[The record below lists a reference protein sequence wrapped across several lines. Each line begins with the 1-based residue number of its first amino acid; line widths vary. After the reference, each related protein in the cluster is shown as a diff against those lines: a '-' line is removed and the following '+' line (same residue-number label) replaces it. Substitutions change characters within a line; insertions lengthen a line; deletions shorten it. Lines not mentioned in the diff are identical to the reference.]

1 MKKRIISILLA
12 VVLCVSWLPLR
23 SSAALDTTV
32 YTEPTIVVDSKSAS
46 SGSTVSV
53 DLLVVNN
60 PGMAGAKITVS
71 YAEELTLLEAVSG
84 EAFAALDYTRP
95 GVFTSPCN
103 FNWDSENAEVNQ
115 DGTLLTLTFR
125 VSPDAPANKKLDV
138 NISYRYGDIYNRDLD
153 SLKFDMVSGYVNV
166 INYIPGDVNSD
177 NAVNGK
183 DVTLLRRY
191 NAGGYDVSIKR
202 AAADVNDDLT
212 INGKDVTLIRRFNAG
227 GYDVRLLPSRLCDH
241 VMQAT
246 AAKSPTCTKPGN
258 CAYWYCTVCQKYF
271 TDENGVTEIALEK
284 TVLDATGHT
293 EVIDPAVAPTYTSSG
308 LTEGSHC
315 SVCGTILVKQQVL
328 PPLEKKQY
336 SITYHI
342 ANSDTYLAKQTI
354 ENNNPAT
361 YTAEDGLVLQ
371 DLIVD
376 GYLFKGWYTAQTGGT
391 RVTEI
396 PAGTTGSKVLY
407 AQWEKVTY
415 SVFFDSPDVPWDSV
429 SYTVDTGI
437 TLTSP
442 SWFGYTFVGWSLD
455 GKIVKAI
462 QPGTIGNI
470 TLHANWTSNRNRA
483 IAVNQLKDPCIVE
496 DMDNG
501 RYLFAYEI
509 GTIENVPL
517 SQIEYIGNSQGINI
531 NKTVKYTKTLGTGF
545 SDTITKAISNATTK
559 TSAWTLSEDWNSST
573 SATNEHDEQI
583 GKTKAT
589 TDSEGNVIS
598 GKYYVSN
605 VKGGV
610 TSSSGSSG
618 GSKAI
623 SSKVTQGES
632 VGINN
637 SYTNELELG
646 ASVKLGMEATAS
658 AEYSTGPLKAGGEV
672 STSAEV
678 ETSVKDK
685 ITASTAAS
693 REASVGHEDSGTSEN
708 KWDTSN
714 TSTSSWNT
722 ESGYESS
729 SSTSRN
735 TTVSDTLSQVI
746 NNRYSY
752 SSMDERGGSNST
764 TNSNSESQTMSDEY
778 SSTIEYS
785 TEDTQEYETSIS
797 YTSNAT
803 GYYRLVSAG
812 TLHVFAVV
820 GYDIATNSYF
830 TYTYNI
836 LDKERHTYLDYSK
849 DNANFNDCE
858 NAVLPFEIP
867 YAVHQYV
874 FSKIA
879 RSNGL
884 VIDQETGI
892 IEAYTGSAKYV
903 TIPEYIS
910 VNNGDGTCSAVRV
923 RGISANAFRGNTAI
937 KGVLFPKYVSAIPAE
952 AFAGCTS
959 LEVVSGYGIQEIGA
973 GAFRGCTSLGKF
985 FMDKYITSLGE
996 NAFENVPEISINA
1009 ANTAIAMAAAHSGAK
1024 RITLNLSDSSD
1035 GFDDQTVEISNTTEQ
1050 FFLIGNGSVYQ
1061 NLKIKSDAAETKISN
1076 MIFAG
1081 NASTPLQLSSPKVTL
1096 SRVTVRNSPGYSL
1109 ILNAENTELSLFG
1122 TIELSSQG
1130 SNAVISRNVTLQQA
1144 DAGVVGKLRLTGNYL
1159 VCRELTNPS
1168 LLSFVSGE
1176 LKVINDE
1183 KFEQMVTSCVITF
1196 DANGG
1201 ELEETQKVVPYGQ
1214 PYGTL
1219 PVPTLEHCAFNGW
1232 YIENENGESIR
1243 VTEDMIVTGDQTL
1256 HASWQIRTYILKFDA
1271 NGGTVSESERKVYTD
1286 DPIGELPV
1294 PTRVG
1299 HSFAGWFTAD
1309 GTRVTEGTKMDVV
1322 WDIVTLTARWTPLSY
1337 TVSWNTGT
1345 GYSITVKRTSS
1356 PYAGASTGTLSSG
1369 STVYYGDTLSVSYA
1383 ASTGYSLGS
1392 HGSSSFTVTGNI
1404 TSSSIYAS
1412 ASLNSYTYNIV
1423 YQSSNGTRLGSSTA
1437 TYKYGTT
1444 NTISPKSFSG
1454 YNTPASQS
1462 VRWNSTSAKTITF
1475 TYSISSVTNHAIS
1488 GNFSSSSPHISYS
1501 TTMAYRNRTANSVEV
1516 QVTTTVTM
1524 QSGWSGYNYGIALK
1538 TTYGS
1543 VSSGKVQ
1550 IANYQGLSS
1559 SGSSRTASTGW
1570 MTIPL
1575 STTNPI
1581 SISFNANLYNTNW
1594 ENQYVNS
1601 SEYLDQYYSWA
1612 INIPAY

>member
-437 TLTSP
+437 TLTNP

-462 QPGTIGNI
+462 QPGTTGNI
-470 TLHANWTSNRNRA
+470 TLHANWTSNRSRA
-483 IAVNQLKDPCIVE
+483 SAVNQLKDPCIVE

-658 AEYSTGPLKAGGEV
+658 AEYSAGPLKAGGEV

-892 IEAYTGSAKYV
+892 IEAYTGSAEYV

-923 RGISANAFRGNTAI
+923 RGISANAFRGNTAV

-985 FMDKYITSLGE
+985 SMDKYITSLGE

-1009 ANTAIAMAAAHSGAK
+1009 ANTTVAMAAVHSGAK

-1035 GFDDQTVEISNTTEQ
+1035 GFNDQTVEIGNTTEQ
-1050 FFLIGNGSVYQ
+1050 FFLIGNGSVYR

-1081 NASTPLQLSSPKVTL
+1081 NASTPLQLSSSKVTL

-1109 ILNAENTELSLFG
+1109 ILSAENTELSLFG

-1462 VRWNSTSAKTITF
+1462 VRWDSTSTKTITF